1 MHLPLFPAPVTTSSV
16 HSSAGCRNGNFGTSF
31 LPCVVLAVAE
41 RTLPRIQAIHDSRDL
56 DLLLHDIFVRVRCP
70 SVLANP
76 RDVLLR
82 LVCIDH
88 EKAITVSCFFF
99 IPARFSDQ
107 FTDT

>member
-1 MHLPLFPAPVTTSSV
+1 
-16 HSSAGCRNGNFGTSF
+16 
-31 LPCVVLAVAE
+31 LAAAE
-41 RTLPRIQAIHDSRDL
+41 RTLPRIQAIHDSRYRNR
-56 DLLLHDIFVRVRCP
+56 LLHDIFDRVRCP

-82 LVCIDH
+82 LVCVDH
-88 EKAITVSCFFF
+88 EKAVTVSWVFF